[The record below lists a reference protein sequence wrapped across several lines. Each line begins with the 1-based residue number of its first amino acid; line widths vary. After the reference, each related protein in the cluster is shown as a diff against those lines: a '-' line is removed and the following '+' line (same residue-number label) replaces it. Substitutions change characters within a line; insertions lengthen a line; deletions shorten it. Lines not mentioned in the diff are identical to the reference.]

1 MRPRRFGAIKVFNKG
16 IDSGADME
24 SFGGSVKLMLFIY
37 ALAATIALIIAW
49 MIKYLFVVIRMQS
62 NRAERRKKA
71 KAASPPMATAATP
84 HRKA

>member
-1 MRPRRFGAIKVFNKG
+1 M
-16 IDSGADME
+16 
-24 SFGGSVKLMLFIY
+24 MLFIY
-37 ALAATIALIIAW
+37 ALAMVISLIIAW

-71 KAASPPMATAATP
+71 KAPTSPMPTVATP

>member
-1 MRPRRFGAIKVFNKG
+1 
-16 IDSGADME
+16 ME

-37 ALAATIALIIAW
+37 ALAAVISLIIAW

-62 NRAERRKKA
+62 NRAERRNKA
-71 KAASPPMATAATP
+71 KAATSPMPTAAPP

>member
-1 MRPRRFGAIKVFNKG
+1 
-16 IDSGADME
+16 ME

-37 ALAATIALIIAW
+37 ALAAVISLIIAW

-71 KAASPPMATAATP
+71 KAAISPMPTAAPP
-84 HRKA
+84 HGKA

>member
-1 MRPRRFGAIKVFNKG
+1 
-16 IDSGADME
+16 ME
-24 SFGGSVKLMLFIY
+24 TFGGSVKLMLFIY
-37 ALAATIALIIAW
+37 ALAAVISLIIAW

-71 KAASPPMATAATP
+71 KAANSTMPTATSP